1 MRVGQYTTV
10 RRDFSDMHLTRPA
23 ADDLASRLEQLERVL
38 QEWYATLRRSD
49 GDDAPLDR
57 GATRMLATLARIK
70 RLTALVH
77 ASLVRPDPDA
87 LDRITMQLLLV
98 DYSTV
103 VQELRASA
111 DGAARTLK
119 EAANAVADA
128 ERSLRGDAKSRD

>member
-1 MRVGQYTTV
+1 MRIGQYTTV

-57 GATRMLATLARIK
+57 GAMRMLATLARIK

-77 ASLVRPDPDA
+77 SSLVRPDPDA

-98 DYSTV
+98 DYANV

-111 DGAARTLK
+111 SGAAGTLK
-119 EAANAVADA
+119 EAANVVADA

>member
-1 MRVGQYTTV
+1 MRIGQYTTV
-10 RRDFSDMHLTRPA
+10 PRDYSDMHLTRPA

-38 QEWYATLRRSD
+38 QEWHATLRRSD
-49 GDDAPLDR
+49 GDAPLDR

-77 ASLVRPDPDA
+77 SSLVRPDPDA

-98 DYSTV
+98 DYAHV
-103 VQELRASA
+103 IQELRASA
-111 DGAARTLK
+111 DGAAGTLK
-119 EAANAVADA
+119 EAAKVVADA